1 MVEMSTWHA
10 TKVQVLVSASVRI
23 CSQVDR
29 VNWPKGSPGKEDLE
43 MFATNGE
50 VGDCKHASFT

>member
-10 TKVQVLVSASVRI
+10 KVQVLVSVSVRI

-29 VNWPKGSPGKEDLE
+29 VSWPKGSPGKEDE

-50 VGDCKHASFT
+50 VGDCNKHASLLE